1 MFANPRTFPMV
12 CAYLSGILGK
22 LRQSAEQP
30 FSHIAS
36 PVRWKVPESWL
47 LWWVSCEKA
56 VKWDQTHKINIFFWR
71 MKSM

>member
-12 CAYLSGILGK
+12 CAYLNGILGK
-22 LRQSAEQP
+22 LRRSAEQP

-56 VKWDQTHKINIFFWR
+56 VNWDQTHKINIFFWR